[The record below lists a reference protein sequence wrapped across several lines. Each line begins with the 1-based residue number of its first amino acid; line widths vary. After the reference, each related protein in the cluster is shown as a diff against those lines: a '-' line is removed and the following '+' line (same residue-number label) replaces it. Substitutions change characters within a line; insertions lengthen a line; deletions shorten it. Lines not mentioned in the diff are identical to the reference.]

1 MNISQYDLSDDE
13 KALLI
18 EATDFG
24 VPLYELLHEMKLSN
38 STSSSSEVF
47 ERAKGIV
54 LSIVQK
60 DLLSLCKLTSE
71 NIENHTYEVN
81 ETTQMT
87 FDEVKSHIEC
97 PTNWVQDN
105 DVLDS
110 SISYELA
117 PTKLGEMVLDEI
129 FNVGREN

>member
-1 MNISQYDLSDDE
+1 MNLSQYDLSDDE
-13 KALLI
+13 RALLI

-24 VPLYELLHEMKLSN
+24 VPLFELLHEMTLSH
-38 STSSSSEVF
+38 STSSSSEIF
-47 ERAKGIV
+47 ERAKCTV

-60 DLLSLCKLTSE
+60 DLLSLCKLTSD

-81 ETTQMT
+81 EATQMT

-97 PTNWVQDN
+97 SANWIQGN

-117 PTKLGEMVLDEI
+117 PTKLGERVLDEI